1 MLHKTVLKKLNMK
14 NIEWD
19 VYVNVTYDCSQSEC
33 EKVKNIEWGRCL
45 CKNVTYHC
53 SESEYEKH
61 WVR

>member
-1 MLHKTVLKKLNMK
+1 MNMK

-19 VYVNVTYDCSQSEC
+19 VYVNVTYDCSKWIWKTLSEVGVC
-33 EKVKNIEWGRCL
+33 V
-45 CKNVTYHC
+45 NVTYHC

>member
-1 MLHKTVLKKLNMK
+1 MLHKTVLKNLNMK

-19 VYVNVTYDCSQSEC
+19 VYVNVTYDCSKWIWKILSE
-33 EKVKNIEWGRCL
+33 VGVYV
-45 CKNVTYHC
+45 NVTYDC